1 MRKRMK
7 RYLSLCLSLCMLVM
21 ATPPIG
27 LAEDGTATVAAAE
40 QAAVLEPQAAA
51 DAADVTPA
59 AAAAPDPAATPETTP
74 DPDAASEPYVVLQAE
89 PDATAVPE
97 AEAEPDATAVPDA
110 DAAPEDDATR
120 DPDATPEPEGSAVP
134 SEEPTSVDSEP
145 TPVGIEELPPLE
157 EEATVEMAM
166 LEASEVS
173 VTNTHGVLSYT
184 VPEGVTVTG
193 QQWLLNG
200 NPISGASGAT
210 YKLTMADMKN
220 KTNVLSVQLTLSDGN
235 PVTSGGYAMS
245 ANTEWEMPYESVLIF
260 TSNYD
265 QSTTDF
271 PLEDNVLDSRD
282 ATIDVNEGV
291 TVRGVTQAC
300 GHLHNHGTITGCTLE
315 VNQMLTNYG
324 TIYGCEFPYSGGA
337 QVIDAD
343 TLYVPVTINGR
354 DCSSKPGDS
363 LKFLYGDK
371 TYEALKNWYKA
382 NCGAYDE
389 RYVYFLCNDGK
400 NTRVNGDMQLGLSNS
415 FSMLYCTIE
424 APDGLLAGSTVRASV
439 QQDAD
444 GDLSYSWHVGDS
456 FLGSGDTATLP
467 DIAAGATAKVT
478 LYVSVEMMLDGVLHP
493 FELSAS
499 ATFSGVA

>member
-27 LAEDGTATVAAAE
+27 LAEDGTAPVAAAE
-40 QAAVLEPQAAA
+40 QAAVLEPQAEA

-157 EEATVEMAM
+157 EEASDEPAM
-166 LEASEVS
+166 LEAADITI
-173 VTNTHGVLSYT
+173 TNTHGVLSYT

-220 KTNVLSVQLTLSDGN
+220 KTNVLSVRLTLSDGN

-245 ANTEWEMPYESVLIF
+245 ANTEWEMPYDLRLYF
-260 TSNYD
+260 TNDYD

-271 PLEDNVLDSRD
+271 PLEDNVLESHDSS
-282 ATIDVNEGV
+282 IDVNEGV

-300 GHLHNHGTITGCTLE
+300 GHLENHGTITGCTL
-315 VNQMLTNYG
+315 
-324 TIYGCEFPYSGGA
+324 
-337 QVIDAD
+337 
-343 TLYVPVTINGR
+343 
-354 DCSSKPGDS
+354 
-363 LKFLYGDK
+363 
-371 TYEALKNWYKA
+371 
-382 NCGAYDE
+382 
-389 RYVYFLCNDGK
+389 
-400 NTRVNGDMQLGLSNS
+400 
-415 FSMLYCTIE
+415 
-424 APDGLLAGSTVRASV
+424 
-439 QQDAD
+439 
-444 GDLSYSWHVGDS
+444 
-456 FLGSGDTATLP
+456 
-467 DIAAGATAKVT
+467 
-478 LYVSVEMMLDGVLHP
+478 
-493 FELSAS
+493 
-499 ATFSGVA
+499 